1 MVVDQL
7 DADRMSSALVLTVNG
22 GSSSV
27 KLRVLGSED
36 EILESVD
43 ARVGADGETDRVV
56 TIIEDLG
63 AVDIVAHR
71 VVHGGE
77 RFTAAT
83 IVDPSVIVQL
93 EQLVPLAPLHQR
105 AALALIRA
113 VGAARPHTPAVA
125 CFDTAFHST
134 LPLSARTY
142 AIPEEWR
149 TTWGIRRYGFHGL
162 SHDYASGRA
171 CEIVGA
177 ERDSS
182 RVVVCH
188 LGSGASVCAVLHG
201 SSVDTSMGFTPL
213 EGLVMGTRSGTVD
226 PGAVLWLIEQGGFG
240 PATVRDALEHRSGL
254 QALAGTSDMRAVTE
268 RAATGDASAKAALDI
283 YIHRLRAEIAA
294 MAAAMDGV
302 DLLVFTGGVG
312 ENSSIVRDLACSGLS
327 HLGIA
332 LDDRANEA
340 VTTDAEIS
348 HSGSPVRCVV
358 VTAREDLA
366 MARAARAA
374 ITARVSPAAP

>member
-1 MVVDQL
+1 MT
-7 DADRMSSALVLTVNG
+7 SARVLSVNG

-27 KLRVLGSED
+27 KLRVLGPDD

-43 ARVGADGETDRVV
+43 APFGADGETGRVV
-56 TIIEDLG
+56 TIVEDLG
-63 AVDIVAHR
+63 EVDIVAHR

-77 RFTAAT
+77 RLSTAT
-83 IVDPSVIVQL
+83 IIDQSVIQQL

-149 TTWGIRRYGFHGL
+149 TTSGIRRYGFHGL
-162 SHDYASGRA
+162 SHDYASARA

-177 ERDSS
+177 DRGSS
-182 RVVVCH
+182 RVVACH
-188 LGSGASVCAVLHG
+188 LGSGASVCAVLNG

-226 PGAVLWLIEQGGFG
+226 PGAVLWLIEQGGLG
-240 PATVRDALEHRSGL
+240 PETVRDGLEHRSGL

-268 RAATGDASAKAALDI
+268 RAATGDASATVALDV
-283 YIHRLRAEIAA
+283 YIHRLRAQIAA

-312 ENSSIVRDLACSGLS
+312 ENSSTVRKLACSGLS
-327 HLGIA
+327 HLGVV
-332 LDDRANEA
+332 LDARANDA
-340 VTTDAEIS
+340 VTTDARS
-348 HSGSPVRCVV
+348 H
-358 VTAREDLA
+358 AR
-366 MARAARAA
+366 
-374 ITARVSPAAP
+374 IQQ